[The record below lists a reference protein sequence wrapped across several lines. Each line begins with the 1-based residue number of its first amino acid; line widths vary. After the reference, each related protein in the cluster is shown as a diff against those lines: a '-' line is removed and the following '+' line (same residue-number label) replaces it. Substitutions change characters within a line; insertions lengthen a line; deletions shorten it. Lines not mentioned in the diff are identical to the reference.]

1 MGSSFTKSIR
11 KAILIL
17 SKETK
22 TGIDYFMNI
31 NFQEL
36 IEWTE
41 DLVEILEK
49 QAK

>member
-1 MGSSFTKSIR
+1 
-11 KAILIL
+11 
-17 SKETK
+17 
-22 TGIDYFMNI
+22 MNI

-36 IEWTE
+36 MEWTE